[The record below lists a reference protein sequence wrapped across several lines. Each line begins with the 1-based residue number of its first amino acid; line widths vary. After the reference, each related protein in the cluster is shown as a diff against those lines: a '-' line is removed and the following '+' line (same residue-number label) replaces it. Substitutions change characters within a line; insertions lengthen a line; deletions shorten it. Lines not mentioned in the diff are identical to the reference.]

1 MIDVVV
7 LLLTLAFK
15 TPYEKTPDSGFFV
28 VDVVDMWTY
37 KEINPFISVGCGLK
51 ISLRKGDYAGQ
62 GGGSWYS

>member
-1 MIDVVV
+1 
-7 LLLTLAFK
+7 LNPAK
-15 TPYEKTPDSGFFV
+15 AGFFV
-28 VDVVDMWTY
+28 VDVVDMWTS